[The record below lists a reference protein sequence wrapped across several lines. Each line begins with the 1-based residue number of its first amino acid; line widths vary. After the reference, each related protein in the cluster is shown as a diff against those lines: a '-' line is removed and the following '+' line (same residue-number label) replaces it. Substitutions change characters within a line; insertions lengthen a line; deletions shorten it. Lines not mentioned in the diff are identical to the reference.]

1 MWGIDNLAT
10 MTGIMMLM
18 IAPGQLSGGAV
29 GGAIFDATGG
39 SWTALIVYG
48 GVMMTVGS
56 FFILPCECCLFDL
69 LLEILTCYTVRFS
82 KDRRIFAKA

>member
-1 MWGIDNLAT
+1 MCAEMWGIDNLAT

-18 IAPGQLSGGAV
+18 IAPGERSGGAV

-56 FFILPCECCLFDL
+56 FFILPCECCLFPIYDL
-69 LLEILTCYTVRFS
+69 NIDVVHSAL
-82 KDRRIFAKA
+82 